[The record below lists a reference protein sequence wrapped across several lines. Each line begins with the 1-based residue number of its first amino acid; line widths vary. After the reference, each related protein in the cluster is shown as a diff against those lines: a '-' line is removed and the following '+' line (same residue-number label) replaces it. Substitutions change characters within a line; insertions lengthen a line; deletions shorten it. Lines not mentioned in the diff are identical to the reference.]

1 MFIKNVTLTNYRI
14 YHGENGINFF
24 SVPFRNV
31 YVISGNNGFGK
42 TTFLTSLIWCLYG
55 KVMVDV
61 DEKYRR
67 EIYEAGGYRL
77 YATKN
82 LNRKTHAEYEQFL
95 IENEV
100 AIEDA
105 KKYHRENYER
115 LMEEKNQLS
124 SYSVKVVLSDISIP
138 SVVCDEVSIE
148 RTFNIEK
155 GEDILTILIDGQV
168 NELTK
173 EVGPEIFIQDFVLP
187 KEIAKFFF
195 FDAEKIVSLAEMKSL
210 DEKQSLSKAYAEVLG
225 IKKYEDLRQNLENV
239 RLRLRKAS
247 ASVADRKKFDELH
260 ADVEKSKRLIEEYTE
275 QIETLQE
282 EKLAKKIQGDQYQEK
297 LIREGS
303 SITVEELNEL
313 RAEQKQLAADYDEI
327 KSRMKD
333 LLEMA
338 PFAMAGKKIQGVRE
352 QVLAEAQL
360 ESKGLDPI
368 LLTEHA
374 KKVREQVLTDTLS
387 KLKIKKQQLEK
398 VGFSLEQ
405 AIVKIFG
412 SDEFND
418 TNLKVLLSFTSDERN
433 EFEAIYSNLK
443 YSYNQLFKQ
452 LVDDQKKNR
461 IAYNRVI
468 RKLSEAESKEKDVLV
483 HEIRKKKT
491 ALDHVLEQI
500 EKDIIAK
507 HIAISDLQ
515 KELVI
520 KTKLESELAKKIRV
534 EEVDLAKDEVAA
546 RLISELDLFI
556 KKFKSEKKSL
566 LERGLKKELNLLM
579 HKEKFVDRVEV
590 EVGSDLIDIHLY
602 DTRGEVVNKDTLSKG
617 EQQLYATALL
627 KALVDESNI
636 KFPIFID
643 SPLQKLD
650 KFHSENIIKEFYPN
664 VSEQVVLFPLLEKE
678 LSEEEYNM
686 LLPRVNSVHLIK
698 NIDDDYST
706 FDDVPANELFTYYQQ
721 LASHV

>member
-1 MFIKNVTLTNYRI
+1 M
-14 YHGENGINFF
+14 
-24 SVPFRNV
+24 
-31 YVISGNNGFGK
+31 
-42 TTFLTSLIWCLYG
+42 IWCLYG

-77 YATKN
+77 YASKN
-82 LNRKTHAEYEQFL
+82 LNRKTHAKFEQFL

-100 AIEDA
+100 AIGDA

-115 LMEEKNQLS
+115 FMEQKNKLS

-148 RTFNIEK
+148 RTFNMEK

-247 ASVADRKKFDELH
+247 ASGADRKKFDELH

-282 EKLAKKIQGDQYQEK
+282 EKLAKKIQADQYQEK

-313 RAEQKQLAADYDEI
+313 RAEQKQLAADYDGI

-338 PFAMAGKKIQGVRE
+338 PFAMAGKKIQEVRD

-360 ESKGLDPI
+360 ESKELDPI

-387 KLKIKKQQLEK
+387 KLKIKKQQLVEI
-398 VGFSLEQ
+398 GFSLEQ
-405 AIVKIFG
+405 VIMKVFG
-412 SDEFND
+412 SDELND
-418 TNLKVLLSFTSDERN
+418 TNLKVLLSFTPDERN

-483 HEIRKKKT
+483 HEIRKKKI
-491 ALDHVLEQI
+491 ALDNVLEQI

-520 KTKLESELAKKIRV
+520 KTKQESELAKKIRV

-546 RLISELDLFI
+546 RLISELDVFI

-566 LERGLKKELNLLM
+566 LERSLKKELNLLM

-643 SPLQKLD
+643 SPLQKFD

-678 LSEEEYNM
+678 LSEDEYNM

-698 NIDDDYST
+698 NIDDDHST
-706 FDDVPANELFTYYQQ
+706 FNDVPVNELFTYYQQ

>member
-24 SVPFRNV
+24 SAPFRNV

-67 EIYEAGGYRL
+67 EIYEAGGYKL

-82 LNRKTHAEYEQFL
+82 LNRKTHAKYEQFL

-100 AIEDA
+100 GIEDA

-148 RTFNIEK
+148 RTFNIER

-247 ASVADRKKFDELH
+247 ASAADRKKFDELH
-260 ADVEKSKRLIEEYTE
+260 LDVEKSKRLIEEYTE

-282 EKLAKKIQGDQYQEK
+282 EKLAKKIQVDQYQEK

-327 KSRMKD
+327 RSRMKD

-338 PFAMAGKKIQGVRE
+338 PFAMAGKKIQGVRD

-387 KLKIKKQQLEK
+387 KLKIKKQQLEE

-412 SDEFND
+412 SDELKD

-520 KTKLESELAKKIRV
+520 KTKQESELAKKIRV

-546 RLISELDLFI
+546 RLISELDVFI

-566 LERGLKKELNLLM
+566 LERSLKKELNLLM

-590 EVGSDLIDIHLY
+590 EVGNDLIDIHLY

-643 SPLQKLD
+643 SPLQKFD

-698 NIDDDYST
+698 NIDDDHST
-706 FDDVPANELFTYYQQ
+706 FDDVSANELFTYYQQ

>member
-24 SVPFRNV
+24 SAPFRNV

-67 EIYEAGGYRL
+67 EIYEAGGYKL

-82 LNRKTHAEYEQFL
+82 LNRKTHAKYEQFL

-100 AIEDA
+100 GIEDA

-148 RTFNIEK
+148 RTFNIER

-247 ASVADRKKFDELH
+247 ASAADRKKFDELH
-260 ADVEKSKRLIEEYTE
+260 LDVEKSKRLIEEYTE

-282 EKLAKKIQGDQYQEK
+282 EKLAKKIQVDQYQEK

-387 KLKIKKQQLEK
+387 KLKIKKQQLEEI
-398 VGFSLEQ
+398 GFSLEQ

-412 SDEFND
+412 SDELND

-507 HIAISDLQ
+507 HIAISDLH

-566 LERGLKKELNLLM
+566 LERSLKKELNLLM

-643 SPLQKLD
+643 SPLQKFD

-698 NIDDDYST
+698 NIDDDHST

>member
-24 SVPFRNV
+24 SAPFRNV

-100 AIEDA
+100 SIENA

-115 LMEEKNQLS
+115 FMEQKNKLS
-124 SYSVKVVLSDISIP
+124 TYSVKVVLSDISIP

-148 RTFNIEK
+148 RKFNIEK

-210 DEKQSLSKAYAEVLG
+210 DEKHSLSKAYAEVLG

-247 ASVADRKKFDELH
+247 ASGADRKKFDELH
-260 ADVEKSKRLIEEYTE
+260 ANVEKSKRLIEEYTE
-275 QIETLQE
+275 QIETLLE
-282 EKLAKKIQGDQYQEK
+282 EKLAKKIQADQYQEK

-313 RAEQKQLAADYDEI
+313 RAEQKQLASDYDGI

-338 PFAMAGKKIQGVRE
+338 PFAMAGKKIQEVRD

-360 ESKGLDPI
+360 ESKELNPI
-368 LLTEHA
+368 LLTENA

-387 KLKIKKQQLEK
+387 KLKIKKQQLVEI
-398 VGFSLEQ
+398 GFSLEQ
-405 AIVKIFG
+405 VIMKVFG
-412 SDEFND
+412 SDELND
-418 TNLKVLLSFTSDERN
+418 TNLKVLLSFTPDERN

-491 ALDHVLEQI
+491 ALDNVLEHI

-520 KTKLESELAKKIRV
+520 KTKQESELAKKIRV

-546 RLISELDLFI
+546 RLISELDVFI
-556 KKFKSEKKSL
+556 KKFKSEKKTL
-566 LERGLKKELNLLM
+566 LERSVKKELNQLM

-643 SPLQKLD
+643 SPLQKFD

-698 NIDDDYST
+698 NIDDDHST
-706 FDDVPANELFTYYQQ
+706 FDDVPVNQLFTYYQQ
-721 LASHV
+721 LANHV

>member
-24 SVPFRNV
+24 PAPFRNV

-115 LMEEKNQLS
+115 LMKEKNKLS

-155 GEDILTILIDGQV
+155 GEDTLKILIDGQV

-247 ASVADRKKFDELH
+247 ASAADRKKFDELH

-282 EKLAKKIQGDQYQEK
+282 EKLAKKIQADQYQEK

-313 RAEQKQLAADYDEI
+313 RAEQKQLAADYDGI

-338 PFAMAGKKIQGVRE
+338 PFAMAGKKIQEVRD

-360 ESKGLDPI
+360 ERENLDPV
-368 LLTEHA
+368 LLADHA
-374 KKVREQVLTDTLS
+374 KKVREEVLINTLA
-387 KLKIKKQQLEK
+387 KLKLKSNQLDSISD
-398 VGFSLEQ
+398 SLEQ
-405 AIVKIFG
+405 AIMKVFG
-412 SDEFND
+412 ADELKD
-418 TNLKVLLSFTSDERN
+418 TNLKVLLSFTTDERN

-461 IAYNRVI
+461 IAYNRII

-483 HEIRKKKT
+483 YEIRKKKT
-491 ALDHVLEQI
+491 ALDNVLEQI

-520 KTKLESELAKKIRV
+520 KTKQESELAKKIRV

-546 RLISELDLFI
+546 RLISELDVFI

-566 LERGLKKELNLLM
+566 LEKSLKKELNLLM

-590 EVGSDLIDIHLY
+590 EVGNDLIDIHLY
-602 DTRGEVVNKDTLSKG
+602 DTRGELVNKDTLSKG

-643 SPLQKLD
+643 SPLQKFD

-698 NIDDDYST
+698 NIDDDHST
-706 FDDVPANELFTYYQQ
+706 FDDVPAKELFTYYQQ